1 MNKIKDKYLNDKDK
15 LRKLYNKYVE
25 VNDELGEDLQNTF
38 MKDGYLNPDG
48 LRPLI
53 NKEFAREM

>member
-1 MNKIKDKYLNDKDK
+1 LNDKNK
-15 LRKLYNKYVE
+15 LRKLYNQYVE
-25 VNDELGEDLQNTF
+25 INDELDKDLQKTF

-53 NKEFAREM
+53 NKEFAKEM